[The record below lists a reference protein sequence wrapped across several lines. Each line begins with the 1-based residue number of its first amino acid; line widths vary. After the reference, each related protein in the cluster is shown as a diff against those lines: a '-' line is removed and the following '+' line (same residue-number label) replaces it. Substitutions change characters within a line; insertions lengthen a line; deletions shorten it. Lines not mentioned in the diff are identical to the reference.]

1 MFNRTVNRIV
11 VIFSFMGM
19 VLTGCAGSVKAETDE
34 QNVPS
39 VETAF
44 EPKITLV
51 YEAED
56 AQHTGKVFA
65 VANPALQGYSG
76 ISYVEG
82 FEEDADACIFTVEVP
97 EDGFYDLNFI
107 SAGMGGEKHNY
118 VFVDEESVG
127 TVYVDKTE
135 FMDSVLERVYMTAGS
150 HAVKIS
156 KYWGWISLDCLKI
169 TDSKPIDASIYNIT
183 TPLCNPN
190 ASEEAKRLYSYLC
203 DIYGKQFLSGQTCD
217 EGPYGKEMQVIKKTT
232 GKMPAI
238 VSMDF
243 IDYTTSRAANG
254 TEGHTTEYAI
264 AAWENGH
271 IVAFHWHW
279 TTPEKYITGD
289 WFSSFYKEH
298 TNIDLEKIMNG
309 QDEEG
314 YELLMQDMDV
324 IAKQLAVLRDN
335 NVPVLFRP
343 LHEAS
348 GGWFWWGNAGA
359 ESYKK
364 LYITM
369 YEKFTNEYGLDNL
382 IWVWNGQDADW
393 YPGDE
398 YVDII
403 GEDIYPGERVYTSQI
418 SKYLNA
424 ATNYSK
430 ENKLVYMT
438 ENGCIFDPDLAIRDG
453 AMWGMWSTWQG
464 DFVAKNTAIHTLSET
479 YTEESMLIKAY
490 EHEAVVTLDELPD
503 LTTYPIREE
512 WNNG

>member
-1 MFNRTVNRIV
+1 MLNHLVNRMTF
-11 VIFSFMGM
+11 VIGLMAI
-19 VLTGCAGSVKAETDE
+19 VLTGCGEIKQDNAEKQE
-34 QNVPS
+34 
-39 VETAF
+39 ETKPH
-44 EPKITLV
+44 EPKVTLV
-51 YEAED
+51 YEAEE
-56 AQHTGKVFA
+56 AKGMGKVA
-65 VANPALQGYSG
+65 TVVNPRLKNYSG
-76 ISYVEG
+76 NSYVEG
-82 FEEDADACIFTVEVP
+82 FEEDADACIFQVEIP
-97 EDGFYDLNFI
+97 EEGFYDLNFI

-118 VFVDEESVG
+118 VFVDEESIG
-127 TVYVDKTE
+127 TVYVEETE
-135 FMDSVLERVYMTAGS
+135 FTDSVIDRVYMTAGS
-150 HAVKIS
+150 HEIKLS

-169 TDSKPIDASIYNIT
+169 TDSAPIATSVYEIT

-203 DIYGKQFLSGQTCD
+203 DCYGKQILSGQTCD
-217 EGPYGKEMQVIKKTT
+217 AGPYGKEVQVIKKTT
-232 GKMPAI
+232 GKMPAVI
-238 VSMDF
+238 SMDF
-243 IDYTTSRAANG
+243 MDYTTSRAANG
-254 TEGHTTEYAI
+254 TEGHTTEYAL

-271 IVAFHWHW
+271 IVSFHWHW

-289 WFSSFYKEH
+289 WFASFYKEH

-324 IAKQLAVLRDN
+324 IAQQLTILRDAH
-335 NVPVLFRP
+335 VPVLFRP

-348 GGWFWWGNAGA
+348 GGWFWWGTGGA

-369 YEKFTNEYGLDNL
+369 YEKFTNEYGLNNL

-403 GEDIYPGERVYTSQI
+403 GEDIYPGERVYTSQV

-424 ATNYSK
+424 ATNYSD
-430 ENKLVYMT
+430 ETKLVYMT

-464 DFVAKNTAIHTLSET
+464 EFVAKNTAIHTLSEQ

-503 LTTYPIREE
+503 LKNYPIREE
-512 WNNG
+512 WNND